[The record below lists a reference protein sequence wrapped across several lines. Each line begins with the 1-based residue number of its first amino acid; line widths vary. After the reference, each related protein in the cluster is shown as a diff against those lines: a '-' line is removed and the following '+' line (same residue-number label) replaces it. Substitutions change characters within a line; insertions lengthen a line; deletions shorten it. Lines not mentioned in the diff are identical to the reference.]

1 MQTGLAGK
9 VVIVTAATA
18 NIGRGIAL
26 AFAAEGARV
35 VINGRDPA
43 AGELVAKLAR
53 EQGAADVLW
62 RPADMTVA
70 DEVAGLVADTVAA
83 FGQVDV
89 LVNNVGG
96 NVAVT
101 PFASSTPKQ
110 WQADLELNLMT
121 TFRCTHEVLPHM
133 LARSSGR
140 IINIGSTAGFIGDR
154 YLAVYSAAKGGVH
167 AFTRVLALELGETG
181 ITVNAIAPYGTRSDD
196 PYSDMSSGSRL
207 HPEHGVFARA
217 RAEDP
222 ERMMAIGRKTA
233 LPRGHARPPEI
244 GAAAVYLASDQAAF
258 VTGHTLQVDGGV
270 SLV

>member
-35 VINGRDPA
+35 VIVGRDA
-43 AGELVAKLAR
+43 VAGELVAKLAR
-53 EQGAADVLW
+53 EQGAADALW
-62 RPADMTVA
+62 CQADLTVPDQVAAMVA
-70 DEVAGLVADTVAA
+70 DARAA
-83 FGQVDV
+83 FGPVDV

-96 NVAVT
+96 NVAVA
-101 PFASSTPKQ
+101 PFAESTPEQ
-110 WQADLELNLMT
+110 WQADLEINLVT
-121 TFRCTHEVLPHM
+121 TFRCTHLVVPDM
-133 LARSSGR
+133 LARGSGR
-140 IINIGSTAGFIGDR
+140 IINIGSTAGLIGDR

-167 AFTRVLALELGETG
+167 AFTRVLALELGASG

-196 PYSDMSSGSRL
+196 PMSDMSSGSRI
-207 HPEHGVFARA
+207 HPETGVFARA

-222 ERMMAIGRKTA
+222 ERLMAIGRTTA
-233 LPRGHARPPEI
+233 LPRQHARPPEI

-258 VTGHTLQVDGGV
+258 VTGQTLRVDGGV
-270 SLV
+270 MLV

>member
-1 MQTGLAGK
+1 VQTGLADK

-26 AFAAEGARV
+26 AFADEGARV
-35 VINGRDPA
+35 VITGRDPV

-53 EQGAADVLW
+53 ERGAADALW
-62 RPADMTVA
+62 RPADMTA
-70 DEVAGLVADTVAA
+70 EDEVAGLVADTVAA

-89 LVNNVGG
+89 LVNNLGG

-101 PFASSTPKQ
+101 PFASSTPEQ
-110 WQADLELNLMT
+110 WRADLDINLMT
-121 TFRCTHEVLPHM
+121 MFHCTHRVLPHM
-133 LARSSGR
+133 LERGSGR
-140 IINIGSTAGFIGDR
+140 IINIGSTAGLIGDR

-196 PYSDMSSGSRL
+196 PFSDMSSGSRI
-207 HPEHGVFARA
+207 HPENGVFARA
-217 RAEDP
+217 RTANP
-222 ERMMAIGRKTA
+222 ELMGAIGRKTA
-233 LPRGHARPPEI
+233 LPRQHARPPEI

>member
-1 MQTGLAGK
+1 VQTGLAGK

-35 VINGRDPA
+35 VITGRDPL
-43 AGELVAKLAR
+43 AGERVAKLAR
-53 EQGAADVLW
+53 DAGAADVLW
-62 RPADMTVA
+62 RPADLTVH
-70 DEVAGLVADTVAA
+70 DEVAGLVADSLAA
-83 FGQVDV
+83 FGEVDV
-89 LVNNVGG
+89 LVNTVGG

-101 PFASSTPKQ
+101 PFASSTPEQ

-121 TFRCTHEVLPHM
+121 MFRCTHQVLPTM
-133 LARSSGR
+133 LARASGR

-154 YLAVYSAAKGGVH
+154 HLAVYSAAKGGVH
-167 AFTRVLALELGETG
+167 AFTRVLALELGMSG

-196 PYSDMSSGSRL
+196 PYSDMSTGSRM
-207 HPEHGVFARA
+207 HPEYGVFPRA
-217 RAEDP
+217 MREDP
-222 ERMMAIGRKTA
+222 ERLLAIGRKTA
-233 LPRGHARPPEI
+233 LPRSYARPPEI

-270 SLV
+270 CLV

>member
-1 MQTGLAGK
+1 VQTGLAGK

-26 AFAAEGARV
+26 AFADEGARV
-35 VINGRDPA
+35 VITGRDPV

-53 EQGAADVLW
+53 ERGAADVLW

-70 DEVAGLVADTVAA
+70 DEVAALVADTVGA
-83 FGQVDV
+83 FGQIDV

-101 PFASSTPKQ
+101 PFASSTPEQ
-110 WQADLELNLMT
+110 WQADLDLNLMT
-121 TFRCTHEVLPHM
+121 MFRCTHLVLPHM

-154 YLAVYSAAKGGVH
+154 FLAVYSAAKGGVH
-167 AFTRVLALELGETG
+167 AFTRVLALELGESG

-207 HPEHGVFARA
+207 HPETGVFAKA
-217 RAEDP
+217 RAENP
-222 ERMMAIGRKTA
+222 ELFGSIGRPTA
-233 LPRGHARPPEI
+233 LPRQHARPPEI